1 MADNKFQDF
10 LREITHYIN
19 EKAQNECIGCFN
31 NRPHQNGEHS
41 CGTNKNVIII
51 KSQLDSILNE
61 MDEDDIFV
69 MTRTIFRHHLLVQE
83 LGVEVARE
91 RFPNRIIHSLLPK
104 PLMDDTVSSTT
115 K

>member
-61 MDEDDIFV
+61 MDEE
-69 MTRTIFRHHLLVQE
+69 RRHFCHDEDNLSSSSPCS
-83 LGVEVARE
+83 GVRSWGSKRAV
-91 RFPNRIIHSLLPK
+91 PK
-104 PLMDDTVSSTT
+104 PHYSFLAT
-115 K
+115 